1 MNQPDR
7 LDRQKGGIF
16 RKLFGGFR
24 SRRLPPCAPKGER
37 LYVVGDIHGRLDLL
51 NALLDKVKNH
61 AHTNEGKNT
70 IVYVGDYID
79 RGPNS
84 RGVVDRVLQSI
95 PGFTARYLRGNH
107 DQAVLDFLAD
117 PLFYRV
123 WKNYG
128 APETLVSY
136 GVRPPLF
143 DDPQSIVQTRN
154 LFASSLPP
162 DHRRFFENLELSV
175 EAGDYFIVHAG
186 VRPGIGFESQ
196 SAQDM
201 MWIREEFLLSGRDH
215 GKVVVH
221 GHTPTTEVIRRKNRI
236 GIDTGAYMSGYLTA
250 LVLEGES
257 VEILQT

>member
-1 MNQPDR
+1 MNQPHR
-7 LDRQKGGIF
+7 LNREQGGVF

-24 SRRLPPCAPKGER
+24 KHRSQPRAPEGER
-37 LYVVGDIHGRLDLL
+37 LYIVGDIHGRLDLL
-51 NALLDKVKNH
+51 NPLLEQIENH
-61 AHTNEGKNT
+61 ARANEGKNT

-84 RGVVDRVLQSI
+84 RGVIDRVLQSV
-95 PGFTARYLRGNH
+95 PGFIPRYLRGNH
-107 DQAVLDFLAD
+107 DQALLDFLAD

-123 WKNYG
+123 WKGYG
-128 APETLVSY
+128 APETLISY

-143 DDPQSIVQTRN
+143 DDPQSIMETRN
-154 LFASSLPP
+154 LFAANLPP
-162 DHRRFFENLELSV
+162 VHRQFFENLELGV

-186 VRPGIGFESQ
+186 VRPGIGFASQ

-201 MWIREEFLLSGRDH
+201 MWIRDEFLLSGRDH

-221 GHTPTTEVIRRKNRI
+221 GHTPTSEVVRRKNRI
-236 GIDTGAYMSGYLTA
+236 GIDTGAYMSGHLTA
-250 LVLEGES
+250 LVLEGEN